1 MTELTFGVYMFG
13 ILKIIA
19 MALSNFILALL
30 IAAVLAAVVV
40 MVLFLRTRYLRLKRR
55 ARYI

>member
-1 MTELTFGVYMFG
+1 MTELTFGVYMLG
-13 ILKIIA
+13 IFKIIA
-19 MALSNFILALL
+19 MAFANLILGIL

-40 MVLFLRTRYLRLKRR
+40 MALFFRTRYLRSKRR